1 MNEMSDRHVRGFTL
15 IEMLVT
21 VAIAAI
27 LASIAYPSYQRYVQ
41 RSNRVDAQAALLDAA
56 QRLER
61 CFSRNNS
68 YQDSAA
74 RPCAAAASLGGKD
87 GENSPRGLYRLSAD
101 PLETGAYTLSASA
114 VRAPQT
120 GDTACLTLQLDQR
133 GQRTPAEC
141 W

>member
-15 IEMLVT
+15 IEMLVA

-68 YQDSAA
+68 YLNTEA
-74 RPCAAAASLGGKD
+74 RPCTAAQQLTQ
-87 GENSPRGLYRLSAD
+87 GENSAKGFYQLIAESLNATSF
-101 PLETGAYTLSASA
+101 TLRAIPA
-114 VRAPQT
+114 RAPQT
-120 GDTACLTLQLDQR
+120 SDSNCPSISLNHR
-133 GQRTPAEC
+133 GLRTPTTC